1 MLFALHHFDLTGD
14 EAPQVVNPDVVITG
28 IGDVEKGMAD
38 QFLLCPPKDP
48 TKGVAYPLK
57 ATVEADDGHA
67 DRRIG
72 EDSREIPFALAHAG
86 EPRRELATG
95 RPADASRAR

>member
-1 MLFALHHFDLTGD
+1 
-14 EAPQVVNPDVVITG
+14 
-28 IGDVEKGMAD
+28 MAG

-72 EDSREIPFALAHAG
+72 EDGREIPFALVHAG
-86 EPRRELATG
+86 EPRREEATG